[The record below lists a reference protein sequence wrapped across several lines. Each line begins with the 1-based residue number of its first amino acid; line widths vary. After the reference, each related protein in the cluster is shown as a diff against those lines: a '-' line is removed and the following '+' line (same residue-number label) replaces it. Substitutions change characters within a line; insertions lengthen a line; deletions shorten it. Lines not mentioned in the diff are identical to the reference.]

1 MTNTN
6 FTEMW
11 LRLMS
16 DAMRGTADAQKA
28 VRSLG
33 EVPTSPAHLTSWITQ
48 FMPSAGGSLTAAP
61 DALGDWLED
70 SWRMMGVVPRYRYLE
85 LLERHEILRTRL
97 EKAEKEIR
105 NLRKTT
111 FATDVPK
118 QEAQRVL
125 DFWENMLQ
133 ETIKMQS
140 GWIRSW
146 TDQAADEQPKSAAD
160 LPSEEN
166 APQQPK
172 SDDKKTNDKD
182 E

>member
-1 MTNTN
+1 MTSGAN
-6 FTEMW
+6 FTEVW
-11 LRLMS
+11 LRLMG
-16 DAMRGTADAQKA
+16 DAMRGTADAQRA
-28 VRSLG
+28 LRSLG
-33 EVPTSPAHLTSWITQ
+33 ETPTSPDQMTRWLTQ
-48 FMPSAGGSLTAAP
+48 FMPGMSAGTAPA
-61 DALGDWLED
+61 AMEDWLED

-111 FATDVPK
+111 FASDVPK
-118 QEAQRVL
+118 QEAQKVL

-133 ETIKMQS
+133 ETIQMQS

-146 TDQAADEQPKSAAD
+146 TDNAVDEHFESSEDSDSDEGASQKS
-160 LPSEEN
+160 
-166 APQQPK
+166 
-172 SDDKKTNDKD
+172 KK

>member
-1 MTNTN
+1 MTTSN
-6 FTEMW
+6 FSEMW

-28 VRSLG
+28 MRSLG
-33 EVPTSPAHLTSWITQ
+33 EVPTSPDHLSRWLTQ
-48 FMPSAGGSLTAAP
+48 FMPGTSMPGIPKSAAP

-85 LLERHEILRTRL
+85 LLERHEILRSRL

-133 ETIKMQS
+133 ETIQMQS

-146 TDQAADEQPKSAAD
+146 TDNAVDEQLGASAA
-160 LPSEEN
+160 STEEN
-166 APQQPK
+166 ASSSSK
-172 SDDKKTNDKD
+172 SDEK
-182 E
+182 

>member
-1 MTNTN
+1 MTNAN

-11 LRLMS
+11 LHLMS
-16 DAMRGTADAQKA
+16 DAMRGTADAKKA

-33 EVPTSPAHLTSWITQ
+33 EVPTSPDHLSRWMTQ
-48 FMPSAGGSLTAAP
+48 FMPGTSFSSGP
-61 DALGDWLED
+61 DAMGEWLED

-97 EKAEKEIR
+97 EKAEREISK
-105 NLRKTT
+105 LRKTT
-111 FATDVPK
+111 FASDVPK

-133 ETIKMQS
+133 ETIQMQS

-146 TDQAADEQPKSAAD
+146 TDDDTSRQGGALEELPDEQEQE
-160 LPSEEN
+160 SE
-166 APQQPK
+166 
-172 SDDKKTNDKD
+172 D
-182 E
+182 EK